1 MRERTRVGVIGV
13 GYLGRIHAK
22 IYHQLPN
29 AELIGVLDTDY
40 KAATS
45 VAKEFNCKAFNN
57 IEELIEQVEAVS
69 IVVPTIHHSETAKPC
84 IDKGIHIMMEKPIA
98 ENYDNSFTLVDM
110 AEKAGIVFQV
120 GFLERFNAGIMELAN
135 RVKNPRFIEAHRLSQ
150 FKERA
155 TDVDVITDLMIHD
168 IDIILS
174 LINSEII
181 KLSGSGSSV
190 LTEHIDIANVRLEFA
205 NGAVANVTASR
216 VSSKQ
221 HRRIRV
227 FEKNHYFGL
236 NFEDQQLEITRVEPS
251 PGDARDSIITE
262 QLEIK
267 PQLPLDAELTEF
279 IHSVQTGKPPLVD
292 GKAGLQAIQV
302 AGLVRE
308 SILGNMDSL

>member
-1 MRERTRVGVIGV
+1 MSTGIRVGVVGV

-22 IYHQLPN
+22 IYANLPDV
-29 AELIGVLDTDY
+29 ELIGIVDTDLS
-40 KAATS
+40 AATS
-45 VAKEFNCKAFNN
+45 VAQSLNCKVFNN
-57 IEELIEQVEAVS
+57 IEELIPEIDAVS
-69 IVVPTIHHSETAKPC
+69 IVVPTIYHLETARPF
-84 IDKGIHIMMEKPIA
+84 IEKGIHIMMEKPIA
-98 ENYDNSFTLVDM
+98 ANYEDSFSIVEM
-110 AEKAGIVFQV
+110 ADKAGIIFQV

-135 RVKNPRFIEAHRLSQ
+135 RVEDPRFIEVHRLSK
-150 FKERA
+150 FTERA

-174 LINSEII
+174 LIDSDII
-181 KLSGSGSSV
+181 NVSGSGSSI

-262 QLEIK
+262 QPEIK

-308 SILGNMDSL
+308 SILGNMD